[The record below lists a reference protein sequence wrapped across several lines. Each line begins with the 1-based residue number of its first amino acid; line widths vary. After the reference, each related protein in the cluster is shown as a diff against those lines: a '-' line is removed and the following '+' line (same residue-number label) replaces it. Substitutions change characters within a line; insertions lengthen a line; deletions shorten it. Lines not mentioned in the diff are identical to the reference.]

1 MTITHI
7 TQLRALRIGFLT
19 ELEPT
24 FIATVDLAA
33 VANGQSSP
41 PPPPPRTDSTE
52 PAIHTATAR
61 QTQRKIR
68 RTRDT

>member
-41 PPPPPRTDSTE
+41 PPPRTDSTE